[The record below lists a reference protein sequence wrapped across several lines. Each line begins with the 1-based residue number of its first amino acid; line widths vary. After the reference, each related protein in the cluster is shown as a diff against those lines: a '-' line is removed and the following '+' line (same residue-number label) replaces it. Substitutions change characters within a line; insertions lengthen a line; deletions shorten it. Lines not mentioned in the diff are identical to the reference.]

1 LNTPAYPTRDA
12 VIRWCAE
19 KLFKKDDKIVLAH
32 ATEGGGSTCESK
44 QSTEFKS
51 LISTAKLRQG
61 KKYLEECVEN
71 LEKAGFKGE
80 MELVVAYP
88 HTSVKAAFR
97 LYLERAKPEMLVCG
111 SRGLGAMKRALLGSV
126 SDYLVHNSPCPTLI
140 IHVDHTKQS

>member
-1 LNTPAYPTRDA
+1 

-111 SRGLGAMKRALLGSV
+111 SRGKHRIQIAMNDSNVCDK
-126 SDYLVHNSPCPTLI
+126 DLVR
-140 IHVDHTKQS
+140 